1 MDRQPVDGAADNAQ
15 GLPANGLAFSPDEK
29 YLYVGAGRNILRYDV
44 RADGTLGNRSVLLH
58 MDSTDAGGVDG
69 MKVDR
74 AGNIFTTGPGGI
86 WIVSPAGKRLGIIRI
101 AGANLAFGDADGK
114 TLYLAARRDLYRVR
128 LNAPGIISRPRS
140 TNP

>member
-1 MDRQPVDGAADNAQ
+1 
-15 GLPANGLAFSPDEK
+15 
-29 YLYVGAGRNILRYDV
+29 
-44 RADGTLGNRSVLLH
+44 

-86 WIVSPAGKRLGIIRI
+86 WIVSPAGKQLGLIRI

-128 LNAPGIISRPRS
+128 LNAPGIISGPRS
-140 TNP
+140 PR